1 MPALPLNDKM
11 VESVAQRFR
20 LLGEPMRLRI
30 LQVLEHGEKTVGEIV
45 AALDGNQP
53 NISSHLRALWG
64 AGLLKRRRSGTN
76 AYYSIADPTIFKLCD
91 LVCRSATREARAQ
104 LAELVPQRRRTG
116 ASNS

>member
-64 AGLLKRRRSGTN
+64 AGLLRRRRSGTN
-76 AYYSIADPTIFKLCD
+76 ARARRGRSWPNWSRSGAGQAPRTPNCGKQGPTTSPK
-91 LVCRSATREARAQ
+91 V
-104 LAELVPQRRRTG
+104 
-116 ASNS
+116 